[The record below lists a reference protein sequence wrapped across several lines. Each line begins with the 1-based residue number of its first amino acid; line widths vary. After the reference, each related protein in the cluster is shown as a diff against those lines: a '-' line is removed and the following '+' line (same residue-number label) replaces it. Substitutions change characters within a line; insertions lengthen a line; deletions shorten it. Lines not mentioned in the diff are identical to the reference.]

1 MGVRRAL
8 TAAVA
13 GVFAL
18 GSAAGLVF
26 YAARDGAKAQVW
38 AGYYNSAYTPA
49 VLPAAGSIPP
59 ASLPGVRLSVQYT
72 LVAPGSAD
80 LATVY
85 GSPASQAAPARSAR
99 ITTLARSLENDPDR
113 IYQFVRNTI
122 LFEPQFGLHKGADG
136 VLLDGSGGSFD
147 QSQLMVELLRASNID
162 ARYVL
167 GTVSLS
173 GADAKSIL
181 RVDTGRQACMLLASA
196 GTPASINGGT
206 TACANLGAPLNDV
219 QMLHV
224 WVEAMIG
231 GTWYAFDPS
240 LKINNRIT
248 GINLWSAAGTTASS
262 AWSNVNSGVS
272 ISGDNLNGVNAQHI
286 QNDLAGYAATLQN
299 NLIANHSDKSLRELA
314 GGWEIVRTEAQ
325 LRNATLPIQT
335 GVSTRWTQD
344 VPAPYRASLRM
355 QTAGFDHTFDLPGI
369 YAWRVQAQIQGRR
382 LKVAVR
388 KEEHVDG
395 EATAYLAEFG
405 APQCTPLV
413 ICGDANTS
421 QADFDTWNRRLMLTI
436 NHPYVARSTGNPTP
450 ALGTF
455 ADETVVKSLEKGK
468 RADILVRTAGGNG
481 GRGAAWAAANDPIQ
495 QHRVIPA
502 GNDYNDCMVNPA
514 VYIPWEAV
522 WVTNQINAG
531 QCDGQNGVDWQYW
544 LQDSPYGNGQFAYG
558 EVAIAEMGTK
568 KDGLLNIWT
577 DLFDKTVSVLEP
589 LSGARIFHQH
599 SIGLA
604 STPGYVENVLDI
616 DTSVGIAASGS
627 DQPHHIL
634 SALASLAV
642 TEEAL
647 ALGQSATGRP
657 LFQGSPI
664 QTTAASRMAEA
675 ASLKVLTTTG
685 STTGLPS
692 NVTADTRV
700 QIENYLAKG
709 FTVVSTTT
717 AGGNAFLARRND
729 GSEQAWILR
738 SQRAGQAPDVDP
750 RTYFLKGAE
759 TQVPNPV
766 DYLGKAEARRI
777 AANVAG
783 SLLGAVD
790 LRTGTL
796 SFSEG
801 TELSMGQGEFP
812 YSLSF
817 SRSYVSTG
825 PVEGASGLGMGWT
838 HNWESSVS
846 HATDVGVLLPQAET
860 VTAAPMLMA
869 VMIALEAGRADTVQ
883 ASVVS
888 GIALNW
894 LQEQVAANIVT
905 VNGGGQSGRFVRLVD
920 GTWRNPASPTE
931 TIAAASGSVI
941 TAYTR
946 ELNWTLA
953 DRSVMAFRDVENPS
967 TVPTST
973 DLQGVATSWTF
984 PTGVVIT
991 LTYGGGTDTNTPA
1004 LTSVSNNLG
1013 ATLTFTHSQAPTQG
1027 QTDSCYAQASAMFP
1041 NYTGGFRGAQQ
1052 ACHEADRSGGRLMRV
1067 QAGSDEINF
1076 TYFAQCP
1083 RIVNFCAFQLA
1094 TAQRPGLRTRS
1105 YSYGHPTGGLASA
1118 SVPMD
1123 YQQVLIQVNDEGVST
1138 PRARFDWR
1146 ATGGQ
1151 VAPYVA
1157 EAFDAQDRKTT
1168 YYSSTFTYSSAKDAT
1183 NAVIRQTYD
1192 EDGRLAT
1199 SADAMGRTSRATY
1212 DGPGRSETIQTPFG
1226 DLTRF
1231 AYDARGNLV
1240 ERRQEPIANCA
1251 AGMSSQHQAWWCQTV
1266 VIKAEY
1272 TNTTWPTRPTRIT
1285 QPATAADP
1293 QERHWD
1299 LTYNAQGQLATQTG
1313 PTILNGLTG
1322 HNAQPVWRTWYD
1334 GYGRVN
1340 RTQDPTGIEST
1351 MTYGGAGTPD
1361 FCLRLHTVS
1370 SQAGGV
1376 AGLTT
1381 TQSCDA
1387 VGNVTSVTDPRGNTS
1402 TSTWDALRRKTGETG
1417 PAGTGIQTQ
1426 FVYDINGD
1434 QIQTKQWD
1442 STAATWRTTTTT
1454 FSATHRPLTVTDP
1467 SGDVARTCYDLV
1479 DRPVTTIDGER
1490 RATHTVVNAAGQP
1503 TEIHRFQRATAGSCS
1518 ISTELP
1524 QNAGFT
1530 ETRWRRYYYNAGGLQ
1545 SAEVDARGNWTQ
1557 RQYDGLGRLA
1567 HTIYADGAQAW
1578 TAMDQR
1584 GQTIYRKQRGGAHG
1598 SVFYDAAGRDFHV
1611 REYALGDEAYM
1622 FKGRNIRASYD
1633 LAGRPVWRDVSTQT
1647 TLTTTFDDAL
1657 RRDIRNYG
1665 YDVAGRMT
1673 SEQWRPDGAAGISF
1687 TTGYGYDLAN
1697 NRTSI
1702 AWPGAWTATY
1712 AYDAANRIQTVTF
1725 PGSGGAV
1732 TLSHDSLS
1740 RRSGIDRPGTAAD
1753 TSYTY
1758 EADNDLATLSHA
1770 FVAGSGPGAVSF
1782 SYSHD
1787 AAGKTISIGINQ
1799 PAFEW
1804 MPTLAYARAYGAA
1817 NVLNQVA
1824 SEASVPIT
1832 FNVDGNMTSDGTNTY
1847 SWTYGNR
1854 MIGASRSG
1862 MTATYD
1868 YDSDDRR
1875 TKKTVNGVVTRT
1887 MWSGADEL
1895 AEYDVNGDLIRRF
1908 VPDGTGAMDARLATV
1923 APAGAVYWHHTDH
1936 LGSVIATSDSA
1947 GQTIG
1952 TASYSPYGEFGG
1964 ATTAPPQQS
1973 PFGYTGRQ
1981 FDVET
1986 GLYQYRARY
1995 YSPRLGQF
2003 LSVDPVGTADDPNLY
2018 LYVGGDPANNTD
2030 PTGKCLP
2037 VCAVPILGGL
2047 IGGGA
2052 EIVRQIR
2059 TEGRVTD
2066 GWKVARHTAYG
2077 ALAAT
2082 AGLYTGGAVA
2092 GVVAATR
2099 AGAAANVIG
2108 GVVGGG
2114 VSGFTGE
2121 YANQQDHVASGV
2133 QGQVDGDAIA
2143 LSTGLSAAGGLGA
2156 GYLQSV
2162 PAQASVR
2169 NGAFELFEA
2178 ANASAQREL
2187 VAEAAGALPE
2197 GASAFIGA
2205 AQAAEPPPWEA
2216 RDPKGGLW
2224 TCPGS
2229 FPVEPRS
2236 SAGCTPQ

>member
-1 MGVRRAL
+1 MKLAVRVGGVLGLIRRMGVRRAL
-8 TAAVA
+8 TAAIA
-13 GVFAL
+13 GVVAL
-18 GSAAGLVF
+18 GGATGLLF

-38 AGYYNSAYTPA
+38 AGYYNPAYTPA
-49 VLPAAGSIPP
+49 ILAGTAPVPS
-59 ASLPGVRLSVQYT
+59 ASLPGVRLSVQYN
-72 LVAPGSAD
+72 LVAPGSTD

-85 GSPASQAAPARSAR
+85 GSPASPAAPTRSAR

-181 RVDTGRQACMLLASA
+181 RVDTGRQACILLATA

-224 WVEAMIG
+224 WVEALIG

-240 LKINNRIT
+240 LKTNNYIT
-248 GINLWSAAGTTASS
+248 GVNLWSAAGTTASS

-272 ISGDNLNGVNAQHI
+272 VSGDNLNGVNTQYI
-286 QNDLAGYAATLQN
+286 QNDLAGYSATLQN
-299 NLIANHSDKSLRELA
+299 TLIANHSDKSLRELA
-314 GGWEIVRTEAQ
+314 GGWEIVRTEAP

-335 GVSTRWTQD
+335 GVSTRWADD
-344 VPAPYRASLRM
+344 VPAPYRATLRM
-355 QTAGFDHTFDLPGI
+355 HTAGFDHTFDLPGI

-388 KEEHVDG
+388 KEEHIDAA
-395 EATAYLAEFG
+395 ATAYLAEYG
-405 APQCTPLV
+405 ATQCTALV

-421 QADFDTWNRRLMLTI
+421 QADFDTWNRRLQLTI
-436 NHPYVARSTGNPTP
+436 NHPYVARATGDPTP
-450 ALGTF
+450 ALGSF
-455 ADETVVKSLEKGK
+455 GDETVVKSLEMGK

-481 GRGAAWAAANDPIQ
+481 GRRAAWAAANDPIQ

-502 GNDYNDCMVNPA
+502 GNDYNECMVNPA

-531 QCDGQNGVDWQYW
+531 QCDGQSGVDWQYW
-544 LQDSPYGNGQFAYG
+544 LQDSPYGNGPFAYG

-616 DTSVGIAASGS
+616 DTSVGIAANGS

-634 SALASLAV
+634 SALAALAV

-647 ALGQSATGRP
+647 ALGQSATERP

-664 QTTAASRMAEA
+664 QATAASRMAA
-675 ASLKVLTTTG
+675 ATSLKVLTTTG
-685 STTGLPS
+685 STTGLPAD
-692 NVTADTRV
+692 VTADTRA

-738 SQRAGQAPDVDP
+738 SQRLGQAPDVDP

-759 TQVPNPV
+759 TEVPNPV
-766 DYLGKAEARRI
+766 DYLGKAEARRLS
-777 AANVAG
+777 ANVAG

-790 LRTGTL
+790 LRMGTL

-846 HATDVGVLLPQAET
+846 HATDVGVLMPQAET

-894 LQEQVAANIVT
+894 LQEQVAANVVT

-931 TIAAASGSVI
+931 SIAPATEPFIG
-941 TAYTR
+941 AYTR
-946 ELNWTLA
+946 EINWTLA

-967 TVPTST
+967 TLPTST
-973 DLQGVATSWTF
+973 DLHGVATSWTF
-984 PTGVVIT
+984 PTGVIIT
-991 LTYGGGTDTNTPA
+991 LTYGGGTDTNQPA
-1004 LTSVSNNLG
+1004 LASVSNNLG
-1013 ATLTFTHSQAPTQG
+1013 ATLTFTHTQAPTQG

-1041 NYTGGFRGAQQ
+1041 NFTGDFRSAQQ

-1067 QAGSDEINF
+1067 QAGADEINF

-1094 TAQRPGLRTRS
+1094 SAQRPGLRTRS

-1123 YQQVLIQVNDEGVST
+1123 YQQVLTQVNDEGVAT

-1231 AYDARGNLV
+1231 AYDPRGNLV
-1240 ERRQEPIANCA
+1240 ERRQEPIANCTV
-1251 AGMSSQHQAWWCQTV
+1251 SLTVEQQAWWCQTI

-1272 TNTTWPTRPTRIT
+1272 TNTTWPMNPTRIT
-1285 QPATAADP
+1285 LPPTAADP
-1293 QERHWD
+1293 QERQWD

-1313 PTILNGLTG
+1313 PTVVNGLTG
-1322 HNAQPVWRTWYD
+1322 SNAQPVWRTWYD
-1334 GYGRVN
+1334 SFGRVN
-1340 RTQDPTGIEST
+1340 RTQDPTGIESA
-1351 MTYGGAGTPD
+1351 MTYGGGGLPA
-1361 FCLRLHTVS
+1361 FCLRIQTIS

-1376 AGLTT
+1376 SGLTT
-1381 TQSCDA
+1381 TQACDA

-1402 TSTWDALRRKTGETG
+1402 TTTYDALRRKTGENG
-1417 PAGTGIQTQ
+1417 PAGTGIQSQ
-1426 FVYDINGD
+1426 FVYDLNGD

-1442 STAATWRTTTTT
+1442 STAAVWRTTTTT
-1454 FSATHRPLTVTDP
+1454 YSATHQPLTVEDP
-1467 SGDVARTCYDLV
+1467 SGDVARTCYDTV

-1490 RATHTVVNAAGQP
+1490 RATHTVYNAAGQP
-1503 TEIHRFQRATAGSCS
+1503 TEIYRFQRAAVGSCS

-1530 ETRWRRYYYNAGGLQ
+1530 ETRWRRFGYNAAGMQ
-1545 SAEVDARGNWTQ
+1545 TSETDARGNLTTQ
-1557 RQYDGLGRLA
+1557 MYDGLGRPARTL
-1567 HTIYADGAQAW
+1567 YADNAEAW
-1578 TAMDQR
+1578 TAMDER
-1584 GQTIYRKQRGGAHG
+1584 GQAVHRRQRGGSRAA
-1598 SVFYDAAGRDFHV
+1598 VFYDAAGRDFHV
-1611 REYALGDEAYM
+1611 REFAALDKDYM
-1622 FKGRNIRASYD
+1622 FKGRNSRASYD

-1647 TLTTTFDDAL
+1647 TLTTTFDDSL
-1657 RRDIRNYG
+1657 RRDVRNYG
-1665 YDVAGRMT
+1665 YDTAGRMT
-1673 SEQWRPDGAAGISF
+1673 SEQWRPEGVGGISF
-1687 TTGYGYDLAN
+1687 TTGYGYDVAG

-1702 AWPGAWTATY
+1702 VWPGAWTATY
-1712 AYDAANRIQTVTF
+1712 AYDAANRIQTVSF
-1725 PGSGGAV
+1725 PGAGGTQTV
-1732 TLSHDSLS
+1732 TLNHDSLS
-1740 RRSGIDRPGTAAD
+1740 RRTGIDRPGAAAD
-1753 TSYTY
+1753 TTY
-1758 EADNDLATLSHA
+1758 AYEPDSDLASLNHA

-1782 SYSHD
+1782 SYAHD
-1787 AAGKTISIGINQ
+1787 AAAMTTSVGISQ

-1804 MPTLAYARAYGAA
+1804 MPSLSYATTYGVA
-1817 NVLNQVA
+1817 NELNQIGSAGGVG
-1824 SEASVPIT
+1824 IGWT
-1832 FNVDGNMTSDGTNTY
+1832 LDGNMSTDGVNTY
-1847 SWTYGNR
+1847 TWGYGNR
-1854 MIGASRSG
+1854 MIGANRSG

-1923 APAGAVYWHHTDH
+1923 TAANAVYWHHVDH
-1936 LGSVIATSDSA
+1936 QGTVIATSDSA
-1947 GQTIG
+1947 GQTVG
-1952 TASYSPYGEFGG
+1952 VASYSPYGEFGAG
-1964 ATTAPPQQS
+1964 VTAPPQHS

-1981 FDVET
+1981 YDPET

-2003 LSVDPVGTADDPNLY
+2003 LSMDPIGTKDDPGLY
-2018 LYVGGDPANNTD
+2018 LYVANDPVNKTD
-2030 PTGKCLP
+2030 PTGKCG
-2037 VCAVPILGGL
+2037 VFVVQCVGAAV
-2047 IGGGA
+2047 GA
-2052 EIVRQIR
+2052 GIELAVQMTDSETRSDYAAAGEALTR
-2059 TEGRVTD
+2059 GDLSGAWSAAGSHVTD
-2066 GWKVARHTAYG
+2066 V
-2077 ALAAT
+2077 
-2082 AGLYTGGAVA
+2082 AVA
-2092 GVVAATR
+2092 GV
-2099 AGAAANVIG
+2099 AGA
-2108 GVVGGG
+2108 VGGG
-2114 VSGFTGE
+2114 VGGAVE
-2121 YANQQDHVASGV
+2121 SGV
-2133 QGQVDGDAIA
+2133 ARTV
-2143 LSTGLSAAGGLGA
+2143 LRRGA
-2156 GYLQSV
+2156 GALGDV
-2162 PAQASVR
+2162 
-2169 NGAFELFEA
+2169 
-2178 ANASAQREL
+2178 
-2187 VAEAAGALPE
+2187 AAGATAGGTQAAIRRENVVRGAVIGGAVGGGARGLRVGTAAQLTPR
-2197 GASAFIGA
+2197 GTPRIPGNPMQVMAGTGGTARRVVSGVAASADHA
-2205 AQAAEPPPWEA
+2205 YQAGMEWIKKRAE
-2216 RDPKGGLW
+2216 R
-2224 TCPGS
+2224 
-2229 FPVEPRS
+2229 
-2236 SAGCTPQ
+2236 